1 MLMAGSS
8 DPPVTVLEPPQLML
22 ARYPK
27 GVASILIRF
36 HRSYIESSLPSIDG
50 TNVFPLSLSTLPIQ
64 PLPSLC
70 AAEQYHSCRNRTLLV
85 AASTRPPLL
94 TVIPLMPIVW
104 TRPSTGT
111 PNLTRSSGLPSIQV
125 LTGVHH
131 CFVLR
136 PTPRVFPDSLTS
148 PRMPISTTAL
158 VSHCCD
164 YAKACR
170 PTNNALSFCCWLT

>member
-1 MLMAGSS
+1 MELTYFLS
-8 DPPVTVLEPPQLML
+8 
-22 ARYPK
+22 
-27 GVASILIRF
+27 
-36 HRSYIESSLPSIDG
+36 
-50 TNVFPLSLSTLPIQ
+50 LSLSTLPVQ

-70 AAEQYHSCRNRTLLV
+70 AAEQYHSCRDRTLLV

-158 VSHCCD
+158 VSHCCA
-164 YAKACR
+164 YAKHAARQTTPSAFAAGLLELLFLSRSPQFHPRNSCKF
-170 PTNNALSFCCWLT
+170 TNY